1 MTKQEL
7 IFDNI
12 KSLKTIA
19 SIEALG
25 ANTSFI
31 NDVLWRELCTNKS
44 FFSKICN
51 EFDLNL
57 VIINQLNHLKLLLK
71 DAELAVLRQKIKEKR
86 EVSHKSHSSELTEVN
101 NVMRDIKM
109 AISNANEDTSEN
121 GTQVKKVSS
130 TGKNENMSSEITL
143 SEEIKYYIQH
153 NLNKILRENLDN
165 IFEEIINI
173 KKEKKSKVLDLSE
186 VTVTPNI
193 APNK

>member
-25 ANTSFI
+25 ANTGFI
-31 NDVLWRELCTNKS
+31 NDVLWRELCANKA

-109 AISNANEDTSEN
+109 AISNANEATSEN
-121 GTQVKKVSS
+121 GTQEKKVSS

-143 SEEIKYYIQH
+143 SEEIKYYIQY